1 LFLFFVYSQ
10 FVRTSPARIAP
21 LSEAVPASLKRLV
34 PLLPYII
41 IMGTVVVFFRDILGA
56 ELNEIYAPI
65 ILPVMMLSI
74 LCYEKLS
81 VKSLHV
87 FSLTLVPLILYSS
100 YNMAGMQEALNSGNI
115 PTGTSKNELNSLFWE
130 LFWRNMLLSVSL
142 ILQHLVKKPSAKPHH
157 QPEPGTGEKLESSLR
172 FATNETTGHIGA
184 LLILMGMSVSLGGI
198 VERSGM
204 MENLPETFA
213 NIWVAMTILVIT
225 MVIIGMTMD
234 PMGAV
239 LLVNA
244 TIAPVA
250 FANGIEPL
258 HFWMITLAAFELGY
272 LSPPVALNHL
282 LTRQVVGDE
291 EVESAKVHGGSFYRR
306 HEKYLLPIAVMLT
319 ALLMVSYLPLMS
331 DTLHGYMF
339 QKISH
344 GG

>member
-1 LFLFFVYSQ
+1 MY
-10 FVRTSPARIAP
+10 
-21 LSEAVPASLKRLV
+21 KR
-34 PLLPYII
+34 
-41 IMGTVVVFFRDILGA
+41 
-56 ELNEIYAPI
+56 
-65 ILPVMMLSI
+65 
-74 LCYEKLS
+74 
-81 VKSLHV
+81 
-87 FSLTLVPLILYSS
+87 
-100 YNMAGMQEALNSGNI
+100 Q
-115 PTGTSKNELNSLFWE
+115 
-130 LFWRNMLLSVSL
+130 

>member
-1 LFLFFVYSQ
+1 
-10 FVRTSPARIAP
+10 
-21 LSEAVPASLKRLV
+21 
-34 PLLPYII
+34 
-41 IMGTVVVFFRDILGA
+41 
-56 ELNEIYAPI
+56 
-65 ILPVMMLSI
+65 
-74 LCYEKLS
+74 
-81 VKSLHV
+81 
-87 FSLTLVPLILYSS
+87 
-100 YNMAGMQEALNSGNI
+100 
-115 PTGTSKNELNSLFWE
+115 
-130 LFWRNMLLSVSL
+130 
-142 ILQHLVKKPSAKPHH
+142 
-157 QPEPGTGEKLESSLR
+157 
-172 FATNETTGHIGA
+172 
-184 LLILMGMSVSLGGI
+184 MGMSVSLGGI